1 VLDVRIAR
9 SRNPN
14 ELDQHT
20 VHFRDNFTSSL
31 SAKVGDV
38 LAPGEV
44 GRYRQSLETSV
55 CVRAYLAL

>member
-1 VLDVRIAR
+1 VPDVWIAR
-9 SRNPN
+9 SRNTN

-38 LAPGEV
+38 LAPGEIR
-44 GRYRQSLETSV
+44 RYRHSLEVSV